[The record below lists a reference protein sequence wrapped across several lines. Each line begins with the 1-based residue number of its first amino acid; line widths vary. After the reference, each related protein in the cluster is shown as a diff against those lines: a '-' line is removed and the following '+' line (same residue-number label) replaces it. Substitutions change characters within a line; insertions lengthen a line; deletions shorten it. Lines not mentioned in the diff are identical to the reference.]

1 MSRSLQ
7 EVVDALGR
15 AGVLIDAPGA
25 RLSPS
30 PSITGLTADA
40 RRLERGMLFC
50 AVRGA
55 VLDGHDFVAAA
66 AARGAA
72 AALVEVRQPAAIP
85 QILVRSGRRAAA
97 IAAEAWYGRPA
108 ARLQLIG
115 VTGTNGKTTSVILAR
130 HVLSALWPMGAIGTL
145 GAFDPAGA
153 PVESEAGNLTTP
165 GPIDLQATLAELVD
179 RGARGVAM
187 EVSSHSLDQGRVD
200 GLTFRAAIF
209 TNLTRDHLDYHE
221 TFEAYFAAKSKLI
234 GYLADA
240 GLAVINAD
248 DAAWARLPRVPRRI
262 TFSATTPAAD
272 VTARDVRVDAQ
283 GASFTLVTTQSS
295 HPVALPL
302 LGRFNVANA
311 LGVAACA
318 VGLDVPPQVVAERL
332 STSPQ
337 VPGRMERI
345 AVDPCVVLRDYA
357 HTPDA
362 LERALETVR
371 EVTSPA
377 GRVIVVFGA
386 GGDRD
391 RGKRAPM
398 GEIAARLADIAIV
411 TSDNP
416 RTEDPEK
423 ILDDVEAGMT
433 GGGRGGR
440 GGRPHYRVVDR
451 RAAIGQALELAREG
465 DTVLLAGK
473 GHETYQVVGTTK
485 EPFDEREVVRSLG
498 AN

>member
-1 MSRSLQ
+1 MSRSVR
-7 EVVDALGR
+7 EIVDALAR
-15 AGVLIDAPGA
+15 AGVLIDAPMA
-25 RLSPS
+25 DALPD
-30 PSITGLTADA
+30 ITGLTADA

-55 VLDGHDFVAAA
+55 VQDGHQFVAAA
-66 AARGAA
+66 AGRGAA
-72 AALVEVRQPAAIP
+72 AALVESRQSGVSIP
-85 QILVRSGRRAAA
+85 QILVRNGRRAAA
-97 IAAEAWYGRPA
+97 IAAETWYERPA
-108 ARLQLIG
+108 SRLQMIG

-130 HVLSALWPMGAIGTL
+130 HVLSARWPMGSIGTL
-145 GAFDPAGA
+145 GCTDPHGQ

-165 GPIDLQATLAELVD
+165 GPIDLQATLAALVK
-179 RGARGVAM
+179 RGAAGVAM

-200 GLTFRAAIF
+200 GLLFRAAIF

-221 TFEAYFAAKSKLI
+221 TFDAYFAAKAKLT

-248 DAAWARLPRVPRRI
+248 DAAWARLPKTPRRI
-262 TFSATTPAAD
+262 TFSATSKSAD
-272 VTARDVRVDAQ
+272 VVARDVHVDAK
-283 GASFTLVTTQSS
+283 GARFTLVTPGGGGS

-318 VGLDVPPQVVAERL
+318 LGLDVPPRDVAERL
-332 STSPQ
+332 SGAPQ

-362 LERALETVR
+362 LERALETIR
-371 EVTSPA
+371 EVTTSG

-398 GEIAARLADIAIV
+398 GEIAVRLADVAIA

-416 RTEDPEK
+416 RTEDPER
-423 ILDDVEAGMT
+423 ILDDVEAGMKA
-433 GGGRGGR
+433 
-440 GGRPHYRVVDR
+440 RPHYRITDR
-451 RAAIGQALELAREG
+451 KAAIAQALEMARLG
-465 DTVLLAGK
+465 DTILLAGK

-485 EPFDEREVVRSLG
+485 EPFDEREIVRALG

>member
-1 MSRSLQ
+1 MSKSLQ
-7 EVVDALGR
+7 VIVDALSR
-15 AGVLIDAPGA
+15 AGLLVTAPENGP
-25 RLSPS
+25 LPD
-30 PSITGLTADA
+30 IIGLTADA
-40 RRLERGMLFC
+40 RRLAPGMLFC

-55 VLDGHDFVAAA
+55 VLDGHKFVADA

-72 AALVEVRQPAAIP
+72 AALVESQQPVRIP
-85 QILVRSGRRAAA
+85 QILVRNGRRAAA
-97 IAAEAWYGRPA
+97 AAAETWYERPA

-130 HVLSALWPMGAIGTL
+130 HVLSAQWPMGAIGTL
-145 GAFDPAGA
+145 GCFDPAGEM
-153 PVESEAGNLTTP
+153 VESEAGNLTTP
-165 GPIDLQATLAELVD
+165 GPIDLQATLAALVE
-179 RGARGVAM
+179 RGAAGVAM

-200 GLTFRAAIF
+200 GLLFRAAIF

-221 TFEAYFAAKSKLI
+221 TFEAYFSAKAKLV

-240 GLAVINAD
+240 GLAVVNAD
-248 DAAWARLPRVPRRI
+248 DAAWLRLPQTPRRI
-262 TFSATTPAAD
+262 TFGVAESDAGHPD
-272 VTARDVRVDAQ
+272 VIARDVRIDAK
-283 GASFTLVTTQSS
+283 GARFRLVTPDGTY
-295 HPVALPL
+295 PVALPL

-318 VGLDVPPQVVAERL
+318 IGLGVPSPVVAERL
-332 STSPQ
+332 STAPQ

-362 LERALETVR
+362 LERALESVR
-371 EVTSPA
+371 EVTTSG
-377 GRVIVVFGA
+377 GRVIAVFGA

-398 GEIAARLADIAIV
+398 GEIAARLADVAIA

-416 RTEDPEK
+416 RTEDPER
-423 ILDDVEAGMT
+423 ILDDVEAGMS
-433 GGGRGGR
+433 GK
-440 GGRPHYRVVDR
+440 PHYRIVDR

-465 DTVLLAGK
+465 DTILLAGK
-473 GHETYQVVGTTK
+473 GHETYQVIGTTK
-485 EPFDEREVVRSLG
+485 EPFDEREIVRALG

>member
-1 MSRSLQ
+1 MSASLQ
-7 EVVDALGR
+7 TVVDALSR
-15 AGVLIDAPGA
+15 AGLVIE
-25 RLSPS
+25 SPDS
-30 PSITGLTADA
+30 GSLPKITGLSADA
-40 RRLERGMLFC
+40 RRLKPGMLFC

-55 VLDGHDFVAAA
+55 VLDGHTFVVDA

-72 AALVEVRQPAAIP
+72 AALVETRQAVAIP
-85 QILVRSGRRAAA
+85 QIVVRNGRRAAA
-97 IAAEAWYGRPA
+97 AAAEAWYGRPA

-115 VTGTNGKTTSVILAR
+115 VTGTNGKTTSVILTR

-145 GAFDPAGA
+145 GCLDPAGEM
-153 PVESEAGNLTTP
+153 VESEAGNLTTP
-165 GPIDLQATLAELVD
+165 GPIDLQATLAALVD
-179 RGARGVAM
+179 RGAAGVAM

-200 GLTFRAAIF
+200 GLVFRAAIF

-221 TFEAYFAAKSKLI
+221 TFEAYFAAKARLI

-240 GLAVINAD
+240 GLAVVNAD
-248 DAAWARLPRVPRRI
+248 DAAWAGLPHTPRRV
-262 TFSATTPAAD
+262 TFGVDSDGRPKHPD
-272 VTARDVRVDAQ
+272 VTARDVRVDAK
-283 GASFTLVTTQSS
+283 GARFQLVTRDGTHS
-295 HPVALPL
+295 VALPL

-318 VGLDVPPQVVAERL
+318 VGLEVPSATVAERL
-332 STSPQ
+332 STAPQ

-371 EVTSPA
+371 EVTAPGS
-377 GRVIVVFGA
+377 RVIVVFGA

-398 GEIAARLADIAIV
+398 GEIAARLADMAIA

-416 RTEDPEK
+416 RTEDPER

-433 GGGRGGR
+433 GK
-440 GGRPHYRVVDR
+440 PHYRIVDR

-465 DTVLLAGK
+465 DTILLAGK

-485 EPFDEREVVRSLG
+485 EPFDEREIVRALG
-498 AN
+498 AD

>member
-1 MSRSLQ
+1 MSRSVR
-7 EVVDALGR
+7 EIVDALAR
-15 AGVLIDAPGA
+15 AGALIDAPA
-25 RLSPS
+25 ADALPE
-30 PSITGLTADA
+30 ITGLTADA

-55 VLDGHDFVAAA
+55 VQDGHQFVAAA
-66 AARGAA
+66 AGRGAA
-72 AALVEVRQPAAIP
+72 AALVELRQSAVSIP
-85 QILVRSGRRAAA
+85 QILVRNGRRAAA
-97 IAAEAWYGRPA
+97 VAAETWYDRPA
-108 ARLQLIG
+108 SRLQMIG
-115 VTGTNGKTTSVILAR
+115 VTGTNGKTTSVILTR
-130 HVLSALWPMGAIGTL
+130 HVLGARWPMGAIGTL
-145 GAFDPAGA
+145 GCIDPNGQ

-165 GPIDLQATLAELVD
+165 GPIDLQATLAALVQ
-179 RGARGVAM
+179 RGAAGVAM

-200 GLTFRAAIF
+200 GLLFRAAIF

-221 TFEAYFAAKSKLI
+221 TFEAYFAAKAKLA

-248 DAAWARLPRVPRRI
+248 DAAWARLPKTPRRI
-262 TFSATTPAAD
+262 TFSATSRSAD
-272 VTARDVRVDAQ
+272 VVARDVHVDAK
-283 GASFTLVTTQSS
+283 GARFTLVAPGGS

-318 VGLDVPPQVVAERL
+318 IGLDVPPHEVAERL
-332 STSPQ
+332 SGAPQ

-362 LERALETVR
+362 LERALETIR
-371 EVTSPA
+371 EVTTTG

-398 GEIAARLADIAIV
+398 GEIAVRLADVAIA

-423 ILDDVEAGMT
+423 ILDDIEAGMT
-433 GGGRGGR
+433 A
-440 GGRPHYRVVDR
+440 RPHYRIRDR
-451 RAAIGQALELAREG
+451 KAAIAQALEMARLG
-465 DTVLLAGK
+465 DTILLAGK

-485 EPFDEREVVRSLG
+485 EPFDEREVVRALG

>member
-1 MSRSLQ
+1 MSASLRKI
-7 EVVDALGR
+7 VGALAR
-15 AGVLIDAPGA
+15 AGL
-25 RLSPS
+25 LSESADGS
-30 PSITGLTADA
+30 PMPQITGLTADA
-40 RRLERGMLFC
+40 RRLQPGMLYC
-50 AVRGA
+50 AVHGA
-55 VLDGHDFVAAA
+55 VQDGHKFVADA

-72 AALVEVRQPAAIP
+72 AALVESRQPVSIP
-85 QILVRSGRRAAA
+85 QVLVRNGRRAAA
-97 IAAEAWYGRPA
+97 VAAEAWYDRPA

-115 VTGTNGKTTSVILAR
+115 VTGTNGKTTSVILTR
-130 HVLSALWPMGAIGTL
+130 HVLGALWPMGAIGTL
-145 GAFDPAGA
+145 GCFDPAGA
-153 PVESEAGNLTTP
+153 MVESEAGNLTTP
-165 GPIDLQATLAELVD
+165 GPIDLQATLAALLD
-179 RGARGVAM
+179 RGAAGVAM

-200 GLTFRAAIF
+200 GLVFRAAIF

-221 TFEAYFAAKSKLI
+221 TFEAYFAAKAKLV

-248 DAAWARLPRVPRRI
+248 DAAWARLPRTPRRI
-262 TFSATTPAAD
+262 TFGVGANGRTPRPD
-272 VTARDVRVDAQ
+272 VSARDIHIDAS
-283 GASFTLVTTQSS
+283 GARFQLVTSEGT

-318 VGLDVPPQVVAERL
+318 VGLEVPTPIVAERL
-332 STSPQ
+332 SSAPQ

-362 LERALETVR
+362 LERALETIR
-371 EVTSPA
+371 EVTPA
-377 GRVIVVFGA
+377 GGRVIVVFGA

-398 GEIAARLADIAIV
+398 GEIAVRLADVALA

-416 RTEDPEK
+416 RTEDPER

-433 GGGRGGR
+433 GKS
-440 GGRPHYRVVDR
+440 HYRIVDR
-451 RAAIGQALELAREG
+451 RAAIGQALDLARQG
-465 DTVLLAGK
+465 DTILLAGK
-473 GHETYQVVGTTK
+473 GHETYQIIGTTK
-485 EPFDEREVVRSLG
+485 EPFDEREVVRALG

>member
-1 MSRSLQ
+1 
-7 EVVDALGR
+7 VDALAR
-15 AGVLIDAPGA
+15 AGALVGTPDPGSLPA
-25 RLSPS
+25 
-30 PSITGLTADA
+30 ITGLTADA

-55 VLDGHDFVAAA
+55 VQDGHQFVADA

-72 AALVEVRQPAAIP
+72 AALVESRQSVAIP
-85 QILVRSGRRAAA
+85 QIQVRNGRRAAA
-97 IAAEAWYGRPA
+97 IAAEAWYRRPA
-108 ARLQLIG
+108 ARLQMIG

-130 HVLSALWPMGAIGTL
+130 HVLGARWPMGAIGTL
-145 GAFDPAGA
+145 GCIDPSGA
-153 PVESEAGNLTTP
+153 AVESEAGNLTTP
-165 GPIDLQATLAELVD
+165 GPIDLQATLAALVD
-179 RGARGVAM
+179 RGAAAVAM
-187 EVSSHSLDQGRVD
+187 EVSSHSLDQGRVE
-200 GLTFRAAIF
+200 GLVFRAAIF

-221 TFEAYFAAKSKLI
+221 TFDAYFAAKAKLVA
-234 GYLADA
+234 YLADG

-248 DAAWARLPRVPRRI
+248 DAAWARLPRTPRRI
-262 TFSATTPAAD
+262 TFAADPGSKSAD
-272 VTARDVRVDAQ
+272 VTARDVRVDAKGAHFTMGTMQ
-283 GASFTLVTTQSS
+283 GQ
-295 HPVALPL
+295 HPVELPL

-318 VGLDVPPQVVAERL
+318 IGLDVPANVVAERL
-332 STSPQ
+332 STAPQ

-345 AVDPCVVLRDYA
+345 AIDPCVVLRDYA

-371 EVTSPA
+371 EVTPA
-377 GRVIVVFGA
+377 GGRVIAVFGA

-398 GEIAARLADIAIV
+398 GEIAVRLADIAIA

-416 RTEDPEK
+416 RTEDPER
-423 ILDDVEAGMT
+423 ILDDVEAGMS
-433 GGGRGGR
+433 
-440 GGRPHYRVVDR
+440 GRPHYRIVDR
-451 RAAIGQALELAREG
+451 KAAIAQALELAREG
-465 DTVLLAGK
+465 DTIVLAGK

-485 EPFDEREVVRSLG
+485 EPFDERDVVRGLG

>member
-1 MSRSLQ
+1 VSRSLQ
-7 EVVDALGR
+7 EVVDALAR
-15 AGVLIDAPGA
+15 AGALIDAPA
-25 RLSPS
+25 ALSPNTRM
-30 PSITGLTADA
+30 PAITGLTADA
-40 RRLERGMLFC
+40 RKLEPGMLFC

-55 VLDGHDFVAAA
+55 ALDGHTFVAAA

-72 AALVEVRQPAAIP
+72 AALVETRQPVAIP
-85 QILVRSGRRAAA
+85 QVVVRNGRRAAA
-97 IAAEAWYGRPA
+97 IAAEAWYRRPA
-108 ARLQLIG
+108 SRLQMIG

-145 GAFDPAGA
+145 GAFDPTGA
-153 PVESEAGNLTTP
+153 AVESEAGNLTTP
-165 GPIDLQATLAELVD
+165 GPIDLQATLAALID
-179 RGARGVAM
+179 RGAAGVAM

-221 TFEAYFAAKSKLI
+221 TFDAYFAAKAKLV

-248 DAAWARLPRVPRRI
+248 DAAWARLPPSPRRI
-262 TFSATTPAAD
+262 TFGAEGSGKSAD
-272 VTARDVRVDAQ
+272 VTARDVRLDEK
-283 GASFTLVTTQSS
+283 GARFTLVTTRGSF
-295 HPVALPL
+295 PVALPL

-318 VGLDVPPQVVAERL
+318 VGLELPPKVVAERL

-371 EVTSPA
+371 EVTSPS

-398 GEIAARLADIAIV
+398 GEIAIRLADIAIV

-416 RTEDPEK
+416 RTENPEK
-423 ILDDVEAGMT
+423 ILDDVEAGM
-433 GGGRGGR
+433 GGRQ
-440 GGRPHYRVVDR
+440 HYRVVDR

-473 GHETYQVVGTTK
+473 GHETYQVVGTVK

>member
-1 MSRSLQ
+1 
-7 EVVDALGR
+7 
-15 AGVLIDAPGA
+15 
-25 RLSPS
+25 
-30 PSITGLTADA
+30 
-40 RRLERGMLFC
+40 
-50 AVRGA
+50 
-55 VLDGHDFVAAA
+55 
-66 AARGAA
+66 
-72 AALVEVRQPAAIP
+72 
-85 QILVRSGRRAAA
+85 
-97 IAAEAWYGRPA
+97 
-108 ARLQLIG
+108 
-115 VTGTNGKTTSVILAR
+115 
-130 HVLSALWPMGAIGTL
+130 
-145 GAFDPAGA
+145 
-153 PVESEAGNLTTP
+153 
-165 GPIDLQATLAELVD
+165 LQATLAALVD
-179 RGARGVAM
+179 RGAAGVAM

-221 TFEAYFAAKSKLI
+221 TFDAYFAAKARLV
-234 GYLADA
+234 GYLAED
-240 GLAVINAD
+240 GILVTNAD
-248 DAAWARLPRVPRRI
+248 DAAWTKLPRVRRQI
-262 TFSATTPAAD
+262 TFGERGGD
-272 VTARDVRVDAQ
+272 VTARDVRVDAK
-283 GASFTLVTTQSS
+283 GARFTLVTTQGS

-318 VGLDVPPQVVAERL
+318 VGLEVPPQIVAERL
-332 STSPQ
+332 STAPQ

-371 EVTSPA
+371 GVTSSS

-391 RGKRAPM
+391 RGKRGPM
-398 GEIAARLADIAIV
+398 GEIAVRLADIAIA

-416 RTEDPEK
+416 RTEDPER
-423 ILDDVEAGMT
+423 ILDDVEAGMA
-433 GGGRGGR
+433 GRQ
-440 GGRPHYRVVDR
+440 HYRIVDR

-473 GHETYQVVGTTK
+473 GHETYQVIGTIK
-485 EPFDEREVVRSLG
+485 EPFDEREVIRSLG